1 MSPSLS
7 ILLFSAA
14 ILGFRHGFDYDHIAA
29 ISDIGGM
36 QSRPSKTMR
45 LGLMYALGHAATV
58 ALLGGLVI
66 GFQLT
71 LPKGM
76 DRWAERFVGLTLI
89 LLAIYV
95 LSTLARKGTRVMP
108 KSRAAL
114 LIGAIRW
121 IRGRILNWRMGH
133 HPPTPSNAPEVTGA
147 SCFGIGVIHGL
158 GAETPSQLALFLL
171 AANLGGVSKGLLGLG
186 VFLIGLLTM
195 NTLMTA
201 SVAGFFTA
209 GRRWTGW
216 YPVITCLTAAYSLG
230 IGIIFLFGRSDW
242 LVNISGS

>member
-1 MSPSLS
+1 MSSPFAL
-7 ILLFSAA
+7 LLFSAA
-14 ILGFRHGFDYDHIAA
+14 VLGFRHGFDYDHIAA

-36 QSRPSKTMR
+36 QARPSRTMR

-58 ALLGGLVI
+58 AILGALVI

-76 DRWAERFVGLTLI
+76 DRWAERVVGLTLI
-89 LLAIYV
+89 ILAVYV
-95 LSTLARKGTRVMP
+95 LSTLARRTGEMP

-114 LIGAIRW
+114 ILGAARW
-121 IRGRILNWRMGH
+121 TRWQYRKWSTGNSDLAAEAK
-133 HPPTPSNAPEVTGA
+133 SEVNGA

-171 AANLGGVSKGLLGLG
+171 AANLGGVKKGLLGLG
-186 VFLIGLLTM
+186 VFLLGLITM

-216 YPVITCLTAAYSLG
+216 YPVVTCLTAAYSLG
-230 IGIIFLFGRSDW
+230 IGIIFLLGHSDW
-242 LVNISGS
+242 LKNISGS

>member
-1 MSPSLS
+1 MSPSFAL
-7 ILLFSAA
+7 LLFSSAV
-14 ILGFRHGFDYDHIAA
+14 LGFRHGFDYDHIAA

-36 QSRPSKTMR
+36 QAHTSKTMR

-89 LLAIYV
+89 ILALYV
-95 LSTLARKGTRVMP
+95 LSTLARKGGREMP

-114 LIGAIRW
+114 LIGGARW
-121 IRGRILNWRMGH
+121 MQRRLRSWRTGRLA
-133 HPPTPSNAPEVTGA
+133 PAEATTPEVTGT
-147 SCFGIGVIHGL
+147 SCFGIGIIHGL

-171 AANLGGVSKGLLGLG
+171 AANLGGVRKGLLGLG
-186 VFLIGLLTM
+186 VFLLGLLTM

-201 SVAGFFTA
+201 SVAGLFTA

-216 YPVITCLTAAYSLG
+216 YPVVTCLTAAYSLG
-230 IGIIFLFGRSDW
+230 IGIIFLLGRSDW
-242 LVNISGS
+242 LINISGS